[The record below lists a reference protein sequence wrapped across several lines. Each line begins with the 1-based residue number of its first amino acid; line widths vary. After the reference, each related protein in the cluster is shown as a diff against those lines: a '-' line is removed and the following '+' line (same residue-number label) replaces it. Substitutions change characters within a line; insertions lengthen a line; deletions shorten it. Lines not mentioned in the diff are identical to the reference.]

1 MKKKIVLSGINIRS
15 SGTLS
20 VYKAFLNEIEEK
32 KLYKIYDFIAMVS
45 NKILFQDYQHIEF
58 LDFPK
63 EKESRLIRYYYEY
76 VWFNKFS
83 KENEVYI
90 WLSLNDQT
98 PRVKCKYQILY
109 FHNPSTFYKCTYKD
123 YKYDRW
129 FFWDSKLYRY
139 LVKFNIHSNDLIC
152 VQQKWIAEEFK
163 TEFKY
168 ENLVLFPPNNNILV
182 NKSESVKHD
191 TYTFIY
197 PAGARVY
204 KNFDV
209 IFEAVINLAKNRND
223 FRVLITIDGTENTYT
238 KNLFE
243 KYCNVKNIIWKGF
256 VSIQEIQDLYLK
268 SDCLLFP
275 SKLETWGL
283 PISEAKEY
291 GLPMIVSDLPYGH
304 ESVGKYKKVNF
315 FDPNDYIALS
325 KYMSDYIDKKNN
337 YDVNTQII
345 TNYYKEIGDLESLI
359 NQFEEKK

>member
-32 KLYKIYDFIAMVS
+32 KLYKRYDFIAMVS

-129 FFWDSKLYRY
+129 FF
-139 LVKFNIHSNDLIC
+139 
-152 VQQKWIAEEFK
+152 
-163 TEFKY
+163 
-168 ENLVLFPPNNNILV
+168 
-182 NKSESVKHD
+182 
-191 TYTFIY
+191 
-197 PAGARVY
+197 G
-204 KNFDV
+204 
-209 IFEAVINLAKNRND
+209 
-223 FRVLITIDGTENTYT
+223 
-238 KNLFE
+238 
-243 KYCNVKNIIWKGF
+243 
-256 VSIQEIQDLYLK
+256 IQ
-268 SDCLLFP
+268 
-275 SKLETWGL
+275 
-283 PISEAKEY
+283 
-291 GLPMIVSDLPYGH
+291 
-304 ESVGKYKKVNF
+304 N
-315 FDPNDYIALS
+315 YIG
-325 KYMSDYIDKKNN
+325 I
-337 YDVNTQII
+337 
-345 TNYYKEIGDLESLI
+345 
-359 NQFEEKK
+359 